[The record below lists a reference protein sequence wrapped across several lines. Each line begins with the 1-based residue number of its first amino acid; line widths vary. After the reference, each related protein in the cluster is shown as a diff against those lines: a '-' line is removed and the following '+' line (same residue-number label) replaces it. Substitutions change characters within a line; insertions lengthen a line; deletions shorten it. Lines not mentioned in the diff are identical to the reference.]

1 MGWFSKPSDIQI
13 EALYMAYNADT
24 IEVLGKPQTQSL
36 ENVLI
41 QASDSYPM
49 AGPLLTSYVIP
60 C

>member
-1 MGWFSKPSDIQI
+1 
-13 EALYMAYNADT
+13 MAYDADT

-41 QASDSYPM
+41 QADLYPM